1 MSWRERL
8 ESTAGYL
15 QFLAIED
22 ALNDCWNDDLETG
35 AVFVRWSLFCCQ
47 AGNSQEWKQNGE
59 KKYESKQVPPLE
71 TSKMLLEL
79 LSFAGAWSDL
89 LVSNMVV

>member
-22 ALNDCWNDDLETG
+22 ALNDCWNDDFETG
-35 AVFVRWSLFCCQ
+35 AVFISWDLSCSW
-47 AGNSQEWKQNGE
+47 AGNSQEWEQNGE
-59 KKYESKQVPPLE
+59 KNYESKQVPPLE
-71 TSKMLLEL
+71 ASKMMLEL
-79 LSFAGAWSDL
+79 LSFAGAWTGL
-89 LVSNMVV
+89 LVPNMVV